1 MLAVGKDTNL
11 GCALYKGV
19 VEFWPGAARERDNAH
34 IVVGHD
40 EAMCQHL
47 QGVECRVDL
56 DVSIGELTLECI
68 GKAEEKGAKTMIAPS
83 PRSPEG
89 ESLRYSSNTMLSGTV
104 MSIH

>member
-11 GCALYKGV
+11 GRALYKGV

-47 QGVECRVDL
+47 QRIECRIYLDL
-56 DVSIGELTLECI
+56 GLGELALECI
-68 GKAEEKGAKTMIAPS
+68 GKAEEKGITGSEDDDRPLS
-83 PRSPEG
+83 PLPRG
-89 ESLRYSSNTMLSGTV
+89 
-104 MSIH
+104 